1 MYASKCI
8 WVYGYR
14 GLAVPS
20 NQTHAKFSIV
30 CICACLYLQPQMHGL
45 GFFFCFSQ
53 GKAELKDALR
63 RYTHRRAH
71 TRTFTHAYTLHKHLK
86 IFLRSPL
93 PPQSYIICQ
102 VEFFNQCKP
111 KKKDLGNL
119 EQVPKRDRFPNEK
132 HDFSV
137 ANFLGRFFGFA
148 STSWW
153 WFFPFQSLQLA
164 CKYKWTLKGSH
175 FTWRVHWG
183 L

>member
-1 MYASKCI
+1 MLACIYNHKCTG
-8 WVYGYR
+8 WGFSFV
-14 GLAVPS
+14 S
-20 NQTHAKFSIV
+20 AKAKQSRK
-30 CICACLYLQPQMHGL
+30 MHWG
-45 GFFFCFSQ
+45 
-53 GKAELKDALR
+53 DI
-63 RYTHRRAH
+63 HRRAH

-153 WFFPFQSLQLA
+153 WFFPFQMNFKRKPLHLTRSLRPIRIA
-164 CKYKWTLKGSH
+164 YI
-175 FTWRVHWG
+175 
-183 L
+183 